1 MGTTQQVKNVPKVF
15 TFNFQGINVKVYV
28 FEKDGERKIYF
39 DTNDIAKCLN
49 MSSEDV
55 ISQCPDAT
63 TMEKVMSKM

>member
-1 MGTTQQVKNVPKVF
+1 MGTTHQIKNEPKVF
-15 TFNFQGINVKVYV
+15 TFNFQGTSVKVYV
-28 FEKDGERKIYF
+28 FEKTAYF

-63 TMEKVMSKM
+63 TIEKVMKKM